1 MKRKS
6 PFLFWLVLFLSALAT
21 TLWGWYFFLR
31 PQSPPP
37 KNLLKVGQCQFEV
50 EVARTLEEKRQGLSN
65 RPSLDRFKGMLFVYD
80 QPEKPLFWMKDMEF
94 PLDFVWIQQGRVVDL
109 SQNIPPPKDNNGQIA
124 RVSPAEPA
132 DWVLEINAG
141 MIKECQIKV
150 GDPVNFSL

>member
-1 MKRKS
+1 MKRQS
-6 PFLFWLVLFLSALAT
+6 PFLFWLILFLTVVAT
-21 TLWGWYFFLR
+21 VSWGWYLFIR
-31 PQSPPP
+31 QPAPPP
-37 KNLLKVGQCQFEV
+37 KNLLKVGQCEFEV
-50 EVARTLEEKRQGLSN
+50 EVARTPEQKRQGLSG
-65 RPSLDRFKGMLFVYD
+65 RPSLGKFNAMLFVYD
-80 QPEKPLFWMKDMEF
+80 QPAKHLFWMKDMQF

-150 GDPVNFSL
+150 GDPVDFSL